1 MKLVL
6 SIISK
11 TDAPV
16 VVGALTKAGYPSTVT
31 NSFGG
36 FLNKENAILLSGV
49 DDTKVSYV
57 IGIIG
62 ENTSESVEQASR
74 DTDGGY
80 KLPQQIRVERF
91 GSAHR
96 DLEQLRFLCLILS
109 SLSIYE

>member
-80 KLPQQIRVERF
+80 KLPQQIRVGGASVF
-91 GSAHR
+91 VL
-96 DLEQLRFLCLILS
+96 DIEQFIHL
-109 SLSIYE
+109 